1 MGSKPAHPA
10 RGPRAGLFPSCSLL
24 QPSPYA
30 CVQVC
35 ALKLEHVSSGISYLH
50 PFFLMMFPNTTSAL
64 QKRPRR
70 GDFITGQQKPQAA
83 PHLAHQ
89 PQGPLGENTTWPRA
103 ANVCLGPGCS
113 FQSEESTWEQRGP
126 LPVEV
131 ATAVCHCPSTA
142 ASAPIEEG
150 GATSCSERPAAPLPW
165 PLRNSPGKTLGNVT
179 WVVSRQVCFIFF
191 LNRLFT
197 KHISVCR
204 DNQQVL
210 RADFP
215 AECVRV
221 CVCP

>member
-1 MGSKPAHPA
+1 MGTLSANRKKQPWDPSLPTPPGAPELASSLPAA
-10 RGPRAGLFPSCSLL
+10 FSN
-24 QPSPYA
+24 
-30 CVQVC
+30 QVC
-35 ALKLEHVSSGISYLH
+35 ALELEHVSSGINYLH

-142 ASAPIEEG
+142 APAPTEEG
-150 GATSCSERPAAPLPW
+150 GATSCSERPATPLPW

-179 WVVSRQVCFIFF
+179 RAVSRQVFF
-191 LNRLFT
+191 FFFFNRLFT
-197 KHISVCR
+197 KHILCLQRQSTST
-204 DNQQVL
+204 QG
-210 RADFP
+210 
-215 AECVRV
+215 
-221 CVCP
+221 